1 MRNIVKV
8 SVAALG
14 LMLGLSSCDSFFA
27 EMPGIRYD
35 IEMSFKD
42 QVKTKAFLANVY
54 SFVPAESREKYY
66 WDGEYHGGFW
76 TVASL
81 EGHYTYDWHSSHDVA
96 RGKVDASC
104 GQFQY
109 FYRELYKGI
118 ERASTFIAN
127 VDNCLEIPETE
138 RVNMRGQ
145 ARALRAYY
153 YFLLMRMYGPVPLL
167 GEKPIPVDAPLEE
180 VLRERRTIDQC
191 VDFITKQ
198 LDIAYSEVA
207 WQRAIGVNKGRV
219 DKAFCKA
226 YKAKTLLFAASPL
239 FNGNQDMASLKNHDG
254 TQLIPTT
261 EDAQKWEIAKKA
273 YQDFLGEFD
282 QTIFKLHTVN
292 TAEEKIDFYESYR
305 QATAGEKFTDEL
317 IWFREGK
324 DIERSSD
331 VTPGHRHVNNDAV
344 RGDMGKW

>member
-109 FYRELYKGI
+109 FYREL
-118 ERASTFIAN
+118 
-127 VDNCLEIPETE
+127 
-138 RVNMRGQ
+138 
-145 ARALRAYY
+145 
-153 YFLLMRMYGPVPLL
+153 
-167 GEKPIPVDAPLEE
+167 
-180 VLRERRTIDQC
+180 
-191 VDFITKQ
+191 
-198 LDIAYSEVA
+198 
-207 WQRAIGVNKGRV
+207 
-219 DKAFCKA
+219 
-226 YKAKTLLFAASPL
+226 
-239 FNGNQDMASLKNHDG
+239 
-254 TQLIPTT
+254 
-261 EDAQKWEIAKKA
+261 
-273 YQDFLGEFD
+273 
-282 QTIFKLHTVN
+282 
-292 TAEEKIDFYESYR
+292 
-305 QATAGEKFTDEL
+305 
-317 IWFREGK
+317 
-324 DIERSSD
+324 
-331 VTPGHRHVNNDAV
+331 
-344 RGDMGKW
+344 